1 MFAQE
6 LGHAARL
13 PAASVEIALGELV
26 ALGRATC
33 DSYGGLRWL
42 LVPASRRRAV
52 HPSAGRWSVLRV
64 EPAADASPAEFV
76 ARQLLRR
83 TGVVFRKTVAR
94 ERLPVPW
101 RDVVRACRQM
111 EARGDIR
118 GGRFVAGFDGEQYA
132 LPDAVTQLRA
142 VRRRGLVP
150 PPTHLAIRPG
160 DPLDL
165 PLTPAPPPRVA
176 VAPPVPAV
184 FQSATW

>member
-1 MFAQE
+1 
-6 LGHAARL
+6 
-13 PAASVEIALGELV
+13 
-26 ALGRATC
+26 
-33 DSYGGLRWL
+33 
-42 LVPASRRRAV
+42 
-52 HPSAGRWSVLRV
+52 
-64 EPAADASPAEFV
+64 V

-83 TGVVFRKTVAR
+83 TGVVFRRTLAR

-142 VRRRGLVP
+142 VRRRGLVS

-165 PLTPAPPPRVA
+165 PLTPAPPPRMA
-176 VAPPVPAV
+176 ALPSVPAV